1 VHEPIACERR
11 RWAIKVIDGARN
23 KLSAI
28 FADWRGVVAGSR
40 ESAVVIYGFAVADV
54 SVAIVDPPD
63 TIGRQ
68 SGTAAPRPRRWRRWV
83 IVAVSVLTLVAAAVV
98 GGGAYFWSS
107 VQLLDARALPSTT
120 TIYYSDGTTVLARL
134 SDIDRTVLAW
144 QDILPVVKQTA
155 VAADDPDFWTDTGGP
170 IARAVVRSE
179 FDARGTSWSGKARR
193 YVLARKL
200 ERAYP
205 KEAIL
210 ESYLNTMS
218 FGRTAYGVE
227 AAAREYFGKSAR
239 VDAPADEQ
247 LTSAEAILLMAM
259 VDQPYPD
266 PPDRPGYDPTTGA
279 AAAANAQH
287 RWEQIRD
294 AMMST
299 GALSAA
305 DASALRFPGGDVQSA
320 QPGPVSTPSS
330 MVINHVLDELSH
342 TPGTDLYNMPWQQ
355 IRNGGYNITT
365 TIDVPLQ
372 QAVVR
377 AADETVA
384 GSVMSGQPANLTAAV
399 VVVEPGTGRVLAY
412 YGGHEGSG
420 TDFAGSYVDE
430 RGNLA
435 GFGMHQAG
443 SSSGVYTLA
452 AALKAGYS
460 PSSISGHLDSLA
472 ASLGAAA
479 ISALARDAGIAQ
491 ISDGQK
497 VYDTATTDPSVFG
510 AGLADGH
517 DRVSVLDQANAMAT
531 FAGGGVRARA
541 HFVRTVT
548 QGNQTVYTEPSL
560 QRGADVLSDA
570 QLTDLAA
577 MLASP
582 SVQELPIRT
591 GAAPLTDDPG
601 DIGDAWSI
609 GWSSTLAAAVW
620 VGNRGQAQPLRDRDG
635 NPVSG
640 STLPLSI
647 LGRLLA
653 PMQ

>member
-1 VHEPIACERR
+1 
-11 RWAIKVIDGARN
+11 
-23 KLSAI
+23 
-28 FADWRGVVAGSR
+28 VVA
-40 ESAVVIYGFAVADV
+40 IYGFAVADL
-54 SVAIVDPPD
+54 SVAIVDPPNTTGATPR
-63 TIGRQ
+63 TI
-68 SGTAAPRPRRWRRWV
+68 APRPRRRRRWLV
-83 IVAVSVLTLVAAAVV
+83 TAIVVLALVAAAVV
-98 GGGAYFWSS
+98 GGGVYFWSS
-107 VQLLDARALPSTT
+107 VQLMDELVLPSTT
-120 TIYYSDGTTVLARL
+120 TIYYSDGTTVLMRL
-134 SDIDRTVLAW
+134 GVADRTVLAFD
-144 QDILPVVKQTA
+144 DILPVVKQAA
-155 VAADDPDFWTDTGGP
+155 VAADDPDFFTDAGGP
-170 IARAVVRSE
+170 ISRAVVRDD
-179 FDARGTSWSGKARR
+179 FDASGTSLSGKAER

-210 ESYLNTMS
+210 NTYLNNMS

-247 LTSAEAILLMAM
+247 LTTAEAILLMAM

-266 PPDRPGYDPTTGA
+266 PPNRPGYDPTTGA

-287 RWEQIRD
+287 RWAQIRD
-294 AMMST
+294 AMVST
-299 GALSAA
+299 KALSAA
-305 DASALRFPGGDVQSA
+305 DASALRFPGDDVQLA

-330 MVINHVLDELSH
+330 LVINHVLAELSH
-342 TPGTDLYNMPWQQ
+342 TPGTELYNMPWQQ
-355 IRNGGYNITT
+355 IRDGGYNITT
-365 TIDVPLQ
+365 TIDAPLQ
-372 QAVVR
+372 QAVVQ

-384 GSVMSGQPANLTAAV
+384 GSVMSGQPANLTAAA

-430 RGNLA
+430 TGAPA

-443 SSSGVYTLA
+443 SSSSVYTLA
-452 AALKAGYS
+452 AALRAGYS
-460 PSSISGHLDSLA
+460 PASISGGLDSLA
-472 ASLGAAA
+472 KSLGSAA
-479 ISALARDAGIAQ
+479 IFALARDAGITQ

-497 VYDTATTDPSVFG
+497 VYDTATADPSVFG

-517 DRVSVLDQANAMAT
+517 DLVSVLDQANAMAT
-531 FAGGGVRARA
+531 FAGGGARAKA

-548 QGNQTVYTEPSL
+548 HGNQTVYAEPSP
-560 QRGADVLSDA
+560 QRAVDVLSGA
-570 QLTDLAA
+570 QLTVLAA
-577 MLASP
+577 ALASP
-582 SVQELPIRT
+582 TARGFPAQNGV
-591 GAAPLTDDPG
+591 APLATNPG

-609 GWSSTLAAAVW
+609 GWSPKLAAAVW

-653 PMQ
+653 PVA

>member
-1 VHEPIACERR
+1 VEHEGVRADARKKLY
-11 RWAIKVIDGARN
+11 AILAEYRGA
-23 KLSAI
+23 
-28 FADWRGVVAGSR
+28 VAGSR
-40 ESAVVIYGFAVADV
+40 GSAVVIYGFAVADV
-54 SVAIVDPPD
+54 SVAIVDPPY
-63 TIGRQ
+63 TTG
-68 SGTAAPRPRRWRRWV
+68 SPPGTTAPRPRRWRRWV
-83 IVAVSVLTLVAAAVV
+83 IAAVTVLALAATAAV

-107 VQLLDARALPSTT
+107 VQLLDAQVLPSTT

-134 SDIDRTVLAW
+134 GEADRTVLAW
-144 QDILPVVKQTA
+144 QDILPVVKQAA

-179 FDARGTSWSGKARR
+179 FDGRGTSWSGRARR

-210 ESYLNTMS
+210 ESYLNNMS

-239 VDAPADEQ
+239 VDAPADKR

-279 AAAANAQH
+279 AAATNAQH

-294 AMMST
+294 AMVST
-299 GALSAA
+299 GVLSAA
-305 DASALRFPGGDVQSA
+305 DGAALRFPGGDVRLA
-320 QPGPVSTPSS
+320 QPGPASTPSS
-330 MVINHVLDELSH
+330 MVINHILDELSH
-342 TPGTDLYNMPWQQ
+342 TPGTELYNMPWQQ
-355 IRNGGYNITT
+355 IRDGGYNITT
-365 TIDVPLQ
+365 TIDVSLQ
-372 QAVVR
+372 QAVVQ

-420 TDFAGSYVDE
+420 ADFAGSYVDE
-430 RGNLA
+430 RGQFA
-435 GFGMHQAG
+435 GFGLHQAG

-460 PSSISGHLDSLA
+460 PASISGRLDSLA
-472 ASLGAAA
+472 ARLGSAA
-479 ISALARDAGIAQ
+479 IFALARDAGIAL

-497 VYDTATTDPSVFG
+497 VYDTATIDPSVVG

-517 DRVSVLDQANAMAT
+517 DLVGVLDQANAMAT
-531 FAGGGVRARA
+531 FAAHGARAQA
-541 HFVRTVT
+541 HFVRAVT
-548 QGNQTVYTEPSL
+548 QGNQSVYAEPSL

-570 QLTDLAA
+570 ELTDLAA
-577 MLASP
+577 ALASP
-582 SVQELPIRT
+582 TVRGFPVQI
-591 GAAPLTDDPG
+591 GVAPLATNSG
-601 DIGDAWSI
+601 DIGDAWSV
-609 GWSSTLAAAVW
+609 GWSPKLAAAVW
-620 VGNRGQAQPLRDRDG
+620 VGNRGQAQPLRDRNG

-647 LGRLLA
+647 LARLLA
-653 PMQ
+653 PVP